1 MQPCCSATSCRNA
14 LPETEPRAGGRT
26 GRRLFLALFLLATLT
41 PAQACR
47 STVPLSEAQK
57 AQADLVFVGRAI
69 AYQPGE
75 PARITF
81 RIEQLV
87 RGQSATETIQ
97 VYWQNGNF
105 GEPAALGE
113 FQKYYGIRSEVGV
126 ILPQTYNAR
135 RKCGPV
141 PAVTGLGQPT
151 TITHC
156 TTGGLPLPFYP
167 ADDFAYYDKPWVVG
181 EICSTT
187 FITPA
192 AP

>member
-1 MQPCCSATSCRNA
+1 M
-14 LPETEPRAGGRT
+14 PETEPRAGGRT
-26 GRRLFLALFLLATLT
+26 GRQLFFAFFLLATLT
-41 PAQACR
+41 PALACF
-47 STVPLSEAQK
+47 TTKPLGEAQK

-69 AYQPGE
+69 AYQPGQ

-87 RGQSATETIQ
+87 RGEMAAGTIE

-105 GEPAALGE
+105 GEPASLSE
-113 FQKYYGIRSEVGV
+113 FRKYYGARSEVGV

-135 RKCGPV
+135 RKCAPV
-141 PAVTGLGQPT
+141 PAVNGLGQPT

-156 TTGGLPLPFYP
+156 STGGLPLPFYP

>member
-1 MQPCCSATSCRNA
+1 MPPFCCATSCRNA

-26 GRRLFLALFLLATLT
+26 GRQLFFAFFLLATLT
-41 PAQACR
+41 PTLACR
-47 STVPLSEAQK
+47 STAPLSEAQK
-57 AQADLVFVGRAI
+57 AQADLVFVGRAS
-69 AYQPGE
+69 AYEPGE

-81 RIEQLV
+81 RIEQIV
-87 RGQSATETIQ
+87 RGENAGETIQ
-97 VYWQNGNF
+97 IYWLNGNS
-105 GEPAALGE
+105 GEPASLSE

-135 RKCGPV
+135 RKCAAM

-167 ADDFAYYDKPWVVG
+167 ADDFAHDDKPWVVG
-181 EICSTT
+181 EVCSTT
-187 FITPA
+187 FIMPA

>member
-1 MQPCCSATSCRNA
+1 M
-14 LPETEPRAGGRT
+14 PETEPRAGGRT
-26 GRRLFLALFLLATLT
+26 GRQLFFALFLLATLT
-41 PAQACR
+41 PALACF
-47 STVPLSEAQK
+47 TTKPLGEAQK
-57 AQADLVFVGRAI
+57 AQADLVFVGDAI
-69 AYQPGE
+69 AYQPGQ

-87 RGQSATETIQ
+87 RGEMAAGTIE

-105 GEPAALGE
+105 GEPASLSE
-113 FQKYYGIRSEVGV
+113 FRKYYGIRSEVGV

-135 RKCGPV
+135 RKCAPV
-141 PAVTGLGQPT
+141 PAVNGLGQPT

>member
-1 MQPCCSATSCRNA
+1 MPEPEPC
-14 LPETEPRAGGRT
+14 AGGLT
-26 GRRLFLALFLLATLT
+26 GRRLFLAIFLLATLT

-47 STVPLSEAQK
+47 STAPLSEAQK

-69 AYQPGE
+69 AYEPGE

-81 RIEQLV
+81 RIEQIV
-87 RGQSATETIQ
+87 RGENAAETIQ
-97 VYWQNGNF
+97 VYWLNGNS
-105 GEPAALGE
+105 GEPASLSE
-113 FQKYYGIRSEVGV
+113 FRKHYGIRSEVGV

-141 PAVTGLGQPT
+141 PAVNGLDQPA
-151 TITHC
+151 TIIEC

-167 ADDFAYYDKPWVVG
+167 ADDFGFYDKPWVVG
-181 EICSTT
+181 APCSTS
-187 FITPA
+187 FIVPV